1 MRATS
6 MTMPEHKHMGPGM
19 MLEMLCWWLLMNAPQ
34 IQAAERRFRQ
44 TLSVARGR
52 ARDDPVGA
60 HDAEAAFF
68 RHKHISGV
76 SEPMLHPKKR
86 PSLSVVLSKSA
97 ADLFEGGGRGTH
109 VEGRSAAAFAR
120 ARARTRTHVVWS
132 TMRRCALLNNREG
145 HDLHHRRPAARRCVT
160 N

>member
-1 MRATS
+1 
-6 MTMPEHKHMGPGM
+6 
-19 MLEMLCWWLLMNAPQ
+19 
-34 IQAAERRFRQ
+34 
-44 TLSVARGR
+44 LSVARGR

-60 HDAEAAFF
+60 HDAGAAFF

-86 PSLSVVLSKSA
+86 PSLCVVLSKSA
-97 ADLFEGGGRGTH
+97 ADLFEGG
-109 VEGRSAAAFAR
+109 VEARTLRVAARRHLR

-160 N
+160 NWACNEIGMMTSDAHARTRR